1 MAQKIKIDRNTRNSV
16 SIEGTEKTEDN
27 PHKSLART
35 SIDASLLQ
43 VRREYGTKSS
53 FIDARLTAEVLF
65 DVLARAQRRG
75 QMPHVYRISTLLVD
89 RPVQSM
95 SQVILAPSLNVSGE
109 KLFASLLR
117 EL

>member
-16 SIEGTEKTEDN
+16 AIEGTEKTEGN
-27 PHKSLART
+27 PHSLART

-109 KLFASLLR
+109 KLFASLLS